1 VSIVRRAPVVPE
13 SQLDFVPACWVVL
26 ALGAGRLLLRGGK
39 LGKLGLAGLAW
50 TFLPRKLK
58 LWAVG
63 LALAATVVVVG
74 SLAAIALLVMQIAS

>member
-1 VSIVRRAPVVPE
+1 MSIVRRTTAVPDSE
-13 SQLDFVPACWVVL
+13 LAFVPARWVVV
-26 ALGAGRLLLRGGK
+26 ALGATRLILRGGK

-63 LALAATVVVVG
+63 LAIAATVVVVG
-74 SLAAIALLVMQIAS
+74 SLAAIALLVLQIAS

>member
-1 VSIVRRAPVVPE
+1 MSLVRRADAVPE
-13 SQLDFVPACWVVL
+13 SELAFVPARWVVV
-26 ALGAGRLLLRGGK
+26 ALGATRLLLRGGR

-63 LALAATVVVVG
+63 LAVAATIVVIG
-74 SLAAIALLVMQIAS
+74 SLAAIALLVLQIAS

>member
-1 VSIVRRAPVVPE
+1 MSIVRRATVGPV
-13 SQLDFVPACWVVL
+13 SQVAFVPARWVVL
-26 ALGAGRLLLRGGK
+26 ALGAARMLLRGGK

-63 LALAATVVVVG
+63 LALAATIVVVG
-74 SLAAIALLVMQIAS
+74 ALAAIALLALQIAS

>member
-1 VSIVRRAPVVPE
+1 MSLVRRVTAVPE
-13 SQLDFVPACWVVL
+13 SELEFVPARWVVV
-26 ALGAGRLLLRGGK
+26 ALGATRLLLRGGK

-63 LALAATVVVVG
+63 LALAATIVVVG
-74 SLAAIALLVMQIAS
+74 SLAAIALLVLQIVS

>member
-13 SQLDFVPACWVVL
+13 SQLDFVPARWVVL

>member
-1 VSIVRRAPVVPE
+1 MSIVRRATAVPDSE
-13 SQLDFVPACWVVL
+13 LEFVPARWLVI
-26 ALGAGRLLLRGGK
+26 ALGATRLLLRGGK
-39 LGKLGLAGLAW
+39 LGQLGLAGLAW

-74 SLAAIALLVMQIAS
+74 SLAAIALLVLQIAS

>member
-1 VSIVRRAPVVPE
+1 MSLVRRADAVPE
-13 SQLDFVPACWVVL
+13 SELAFVPARWVVV
-26 ALGAGRLLLRGGK
+26 ALGTARLLRGGR

-63 LALAATVVVVG
+63 LAVAATIVVIG
-74 SLAAIALLVMQIAS
+74 SLAAIALLVLQIAS